1 MLLGNVSE
9 TIGKMTQ
16 FLHDSL
22 VELYADDGD
31 TCYEQVMQL
40 VAKYQI
46 RLQDR
51 PTGKGNIDETDVV
64 LITYGDSL
72 LGDGQP
78 PLESLHTFARNTL
91 NNIISHIH
99 ILPCFPYSSDD
110 GFSVQDFYSIN
121 PTLGKWSHIRALS
134 QDFDLMFDAVLN
146 HMSAQSEW
154 FKGFLADDPQYAGLF
169 RTESPETD
177 LSSIVRP
184 RQHPLLTPFTKDNGE
199 QVHVWTT
206 FSADQVDFDLRHP
219 SSLLRLL
226 DILLFYVAQGASYIR
241 LDAIGF
247 LWKEVGTT
255 SIHLPQTHSIIQ
267 MMRAI
272 LDLVAPDVQL
282 ITETNVPHA
291 ENVSYFGDGTNEA
304 QMVYNFTLPPLL
316 FHSILS
322 GNTTKL
328 RQWINT
334 LTTPSSR
341 TTFFNFTASHDGIG
355 VRPVEGI
362 LDATEVQ
369 AMIDHVEANGG
380 RVSYKQNGD
389 GSHSPY
395 ELNITYVDAM
405 IDPQQSQE
413 WQIARFILSQMIAM
427 SLAGVP
433 AVYIHS
439 ILGSRNDLAGMQES
453 GRNRSINRAKLH
465 LEQVQT
471 ELTAPHLFRS
481 QIFAQYRQLLQIRT
495 QQGAFHPNAKQQAVD
510 LENDALL
517 GVLRDNEKTNA
528 RILAVFNLSD
538 QIHAVDVSHWLGNA
552 VTDLVTTTKQSNYIQ
567 IEPYQGMWLVES

>member
-1 MLLGNVSE
+1 
-9 TIGKMTQ
+9 MTQ
-16 FLHDSL
+16 FLQDSL
-22 VELYADDGD
+22 VELYAENGNA
-31 TCYEQVMQL
+31 CYEQVMQL

-46 RLQDR
+46 QLQDR
-51 PTGKGNIDETDVV
+51 WVGKAEIDETDVV

-72 LGDGQP
+72 LGEGYA
-78 PLESLHTFARNTL
+78 PLENLHAFSRDTL

-121 PTLGKWSHIRALS
+121 PTLGNWSHIQALS
-134 QDFDLMFDAVLN
+134 RDFDLMFDAVLN

-169 RTESPETD
+169 RIESPETD

-206 FSADQVDFDLRHP
+206 FSTDQVDFDLRHP

-226 DILLFYVAQGASYIR
+226 DILLFYVAKGASYIR

-255 SIHLPQTHSIIQ
+255 SIHLPQTHRIIQ

-334 LTTPSSR
+334 LTTPSPR

-395 ELNITYVDAM
+395 ELNITYMDAM
-405 IDPQQSQE
+405 IDPRQAQA

-439 ILGSRNDLAGMQES
+439 ILGSRNDLVGMEAS
-453 GRNRSINRAKLH
+453 GRNRSINRAKLQ
-465 LEQVQT
+465 LEQVRT
-471 ELTAPHLFRS
+471 ELVNPNHFRS
-481 QIFAQYRQLLQIRT
+481 QVFGRYRQLLQIRI
-495 QQGAFHPNAKQQAVD
+495 QQSAFHPNAKQQAID
-510 LENDALL
+510 LGNDALL
-517 GVLRDNEKTNA
+517 GILRDNDQTNA

-538 QIHAVDVSHWLGNA
+538 QSYMIDVSHWLGNV
-552 VTDLVTTTKQSNYIQ
+552 VTDLVTTTQQPNP
-567 IEPYQGMWLVES
+567 IEIKPYQGMWLVES